1 MVFQDPF
8 ASLNPLHTVSY
19 HLERALRL
27 HAARSGR
34 EPTQGELDK
43 LLAQVRLISAV

>member
-19 HLERALRL
+19 HLTRALRL
-27 HAARSGR
+27 HEDRSGR
-34 EPTQGELDK
+34 AATAEELDK
-43 LLAQVRLISAV
+43 AARPRSV

>member
-19 HLERALRL
+19 HSR
-27 HAARSGR
+27 ARSGSTR
-34 EPTQGELDK
+34 TAAAGARPPRLDK
-43 LLAQVRLISAV
+43 LLTRSV